1 MINQEIERRVDA
13 YRGNPQALMQRYQQS
28 QQLIDLLALQKL
40 KSDKEAAMR
49 QMQLAQG
56 QQGTPPTVAQQRE
69 QEVSDMT
76 RQEVIEQVGQLAQ
89 AQQQAQQSK
98 MQQLLK
104 SGIAQAPGAQT
115 AAQPQ
120 AMAAGGIVAFQAG
133 GMPSS
138 LMELET
144 GRTVEEQPVRKRTP
158 EEVDKIISQR
168 RARGESVGLP
178 QILQLSSEL
187 VPDTGPAPVEKR
199 PEPAQKRDEIIPP
212 DEYFAPNLTP
222 ERTAPS
228 AVPPAKPAS
237 LVSEEDIA
245 RAAKPSTVVGLGALA
260 QSQGQY
266 DRLARELATI
276 TGPQP
281 GTAEQERAIADY
293 RALLDPS
300 KRTPFPG
307 MMGEEERRARIE
319 QVRKEQQ
326 AQFDPEKMRY
336 QNLINFFL
344 GGAGRTGIGSVL
356 GGAGA
361 AGLQSQL
368 AQEAGQR
375 EGARG
380 IREMEEGLLQRKE
393 TYERDKYLADQAER
407 KLQMDAHKNLM
418 DTIIKVTEGNTRR
431 ATELALKSLEIAS
444 NIDRTDA
451 QIRADIAKAAAEL
464 NVKVSEGELNR
475 IVEFAKIDS
484 AAKDR
489 AAQRASQLDIKSETS
504 YREAKRDYGN
514 LLAKLDK
521 EYNDALAS
529 PLNLPKD
536 KKQALDISYQAER
549 SRISREYVPFLN
561 RYETK
566 EQLPLTKPIGSAL
579 PVSQADIVNE
589 ARKRGLQ

>member
-1 MINQEIERRVDA
+1 
-13 YRGNPQALMQRYQQS
+13 
-28 QQLIDLLALQKL
+28 
-40 KSDKEAAMR
+40 
-49 QMQLAQG
+49 
-56 QQGTPPTVAQQRE
+56 
-69 QEVSDMT
+69 
-76 RQEVIEQVGQLAQ
+76 
-89 AQQQAQQSK
+89 
-98 MQQLLK
+98 
-104 SGIAQAPGAQT
+104 
-115 AAQPQ
+115 
-120 AMAAGGIVAFQAG
+120 
-133 GMPSS
+133 
-138 LMELET
+138 
-144 GRTVEEQPVRKRTP
+144 
-158 EEVDKIISQR
+158 
-168 RARGESVGLP
+168 
-178 QILQLSSEL
+178 
-187 VPDTGPAPVEKR
+187 
-199 PEPAQKRDEIIPP
+199 
-212 DEYFAPNLTP
+212 
-222 ERTAPS
+222 
-228 AVPPAKPAS
+228 
-237 LVSEEDIA
+237 
-245 RAAKPSTVVGLGALA
+245 
-260 QSQGQY
+260 
-266 DRLARELATI
+266 LATI

-529 PLNLPKD
+529 PLNLAKD

-549 SRISREYVPFLN
+549 ARISREYVPFLN

-566 EQLPLTKPIGSAL
+566 ENLPLTKLIGSAL
-579 PVSQADIVNE
+579 SIPQADIVNE
-589 ARKRGLQ
+589 ARKRGFQ